1 MTTSFSGSAYPYILK
16 SAHIFQSTIQI
27 LIKLNFPYRHL
38 RIKYSLHPIYKADDT
53 PSSSAF
59 FARILTFKAFE
70 MLKNY
75 ADVEIFIAVVLNF
88 INFAPLIVS
97 KDKPKKT
104 IDMKKTLL
112 SALKHGSGILLTL
125 FSFLC
130 ACQVW
135 ADYTFTLY
143 MYSPSSPAYI
153 YFWDSS
159 ENPIGNTYPGTAWGS
174 FSKTSLGNNWY
185 KSQITSPTLTYSTQ
199 VNCGSGDCKSGDVN
213 GLSNSWIKANGNTD
227 CKDYGIPSDYKTV
240 KSGGL
245 LDNRTFSSFDE
256 SKQAFKYELSNIS
269 AGTYYYRVYNGSTEY
284 WSTINNSRG
293 NVTLSGGKSGS
304 TNNDVSFTLSGGNKN
319 ITIYYDPGADV
330 TFVDAVEACTTPTVG
345 AVSGDV
351 ATEECEGTVEL
362 SVSPT
367 GGTEPL
373 SYQWFKNNTQST
385 SGGTA
390 VTGKTSSNTYTPL
403 SGSYYY
409 YCEVYSAGECEAIYH
424 ASSSPTTNR
433 VNIKDAPVVTASAT
447 VITNYTP
454 VVVSAAGPNVVWTK
468 DVKSG
473 TDENSYLYKPTN
485 SSVIFKG
492 KGTSGTVVYTVT
504 GTAENGCSSS
514 VDISV
519 SQDVDICQ

>member
-1 MTTSFSGSAYPYILK
+1 
-16 SAHIFQSTIQI
+16 
-27 LIKLNFPYRHL
+27 
-38 RIKYSLHPIYKADDT
+38 
-53 PSSSAF
+53 
-59 FARILTFKAFE
+59 
-70 MLKNY
+70 
-75 ADVEIFIAVVLNF
+75 
-88 INFAPLIVS
+88 
-97 KDKPKKT
+97 
-104 IDMKKTLL
+104 MKKTLL
-112 SALKHGSGILLTL
+112 SALKHGSGTIFILLAMIL
-125 FSFLC
+125 GNRCGLY
-130 ACQVW
+130 
-135 ADYTFTLY
+135 ADNSYNY
-143 MYSPSSPAYI
+143 YVYSTDNNMWVYAWYSNSGNVELLGSWRGEQLQTSSDY
-153 YFWDSS
+153 Y
-159 ENPIGNTYPGTAWGS
+159 
-174 FSKTSLGNNWY
+174 LGNNWWKFTFDIPVSGY
-185 KSQITSPTLTYSTQ
+185 NVIINQDTKTQSDDLNYSASKFVKTYL
-199 VNCGSGDCKSGDVN
+199 D
-213 GLSNSWIKANGNTD
+213 GNT
-227 CKDYGIPSDYKTV
+227 CKVDDYGTASDYKTV

-245 LDNRTFSSFDE
+245 LDNRLFSSFDE

-269 AGTYYYRVYNGSTEY
+269 AGTYFYKVHKGDTEY
-284 WSTINNSRG
+284 WSTINNTRG

-409 YCEVYSAGECEAIYH
+409 YCEVYSAGECEATYH